1 MLNEELKTVLLH
13 NYRNRINKD
22 DDFDINSELEKLLN
36 DIGYSTADAGGR
48 VTFYGKDPIQP
59 STLRI
64 ASLAGI
70 GLAAKSVA
78 LASLWQKRGGN
89 GQDIY
94 VDIRKA
100 LKRLSPFYERKWETL
115 NGFPAKQQYFPNNPT
130 RFSFY
135 QTKDN
140 RWVMPLNPYPSS
152 HRHTLE
158 LIKAL
163 PNKQSVAHA
172 IKQWSAKDLEEA
184 AAEKGVVM
192 PMVRTLPEFME
203 EEQFEYI
210 AKEPLIT
217 IEKIGE
223 SEPEG
228 FSENPQQPLD
238 GIRALGMGHVI
249 AGAGLGR
256 GLVLHGAD
264 VLNVWR
270 PSELEEETLLLTSH
284 IGMRSTYL
292 DIDHSTEHQ
301 QKFDD
306 LLKSADIFFMNKRY
320 GFMQERNLTPHELAE
335 KRPGI
340 IHCSVN
346 CYGDQGPW
354 SDRNGFDQTAGSA
367 TGVMA
372 LEGTEDQPKLPPI
385 VVVNDYV
392 ISWLLETG
400 AIKALE
406 RRAKEGGSYRVQVN
420 LSRVS
425 LYLMSL
431 GIFEKAYVNEV
442 FNTTDTHAIVAPE
455 QFESETPLGH
465 YIGVTDQVI
474 MSETPGHYR
483 TTLIPRGSSKPE
495 WLSYR
500 KI

>member
-1 MLNEELKTVLLH
+1 MTNMSLKNKLLY
-13 NYRNRINKD
+13 NYKNRINED
-22 DDFDINSELEKLLN
+22 DDFNIYNELEKLLN
-36 DIGYSTADAGGR
+36 DIGYSIDDAGGKLS
-48 VTFYGKDPIQP
+48 FYGKDPIQP

-78 LASLWQKRGGN
+78 LASLWQARGGR
-89 GQDIY
+89 GQDIS

-130 RFSFY
+130 QFSFY

-158 LIKAL
+158 LINAL
-163 PNKQSVAHA
+163 PNKKSVAHA
-172 IKQWSAKDLEEA
+172 IKQWDSSELEEKA
-184 AAEKGVVM
+184 SEKGVVM
-192 PMVRTLPEFME
+192 PVIRTLPEFIQ
-203 EEQFEYI
+203 EEQFNYV
-210 AKEPLIT
+210 AQEPLIK

-223 SEPEG
+223 SNPEG
-228 FSENPQQPLD
+228 FTKNPKQPLD

-256 GLVLHGAD
+256 GLALHGAD
-264 VLNVWR
+264 VLNIWR
-270 PSELEEETLLLTSH
+270 PSEYEDETLLLTSH
-284 IGMRSTYL
+284 VGMRSTYL
-292 DIDHSTEHQ
+292 DIDNSRQHRE
-301 QKFDD
+301 KFDE
-306 LLKSADIFFMNKRY
+306 LLKSSDIFFMNKRH
-320 GFMQERNLTPHELAE
+320 GFMYERNLTPHEMAE

-346 CYGDQGPW
+346 CYGEKGPW
-354 SDRNGFDQTAGSA
+354 SDRNGFDQTAGST

-372 LEGTEDQPKLPPI
+372 LEGTLELPKLPPI

-400 AIKALE
+400 AIRALE
-406 RRAKEGGSYRVQVN
+406 RRAKEGGSYKVQVN

-431 GIFEKAYVNEV
+431 GIFEKEYVN
-442 FNTTDTHAIVAPE
+442 NIYNSTDEHAIVNPN
-455 QFESETPLGH
+455 QFEDDTPLGH
-465 YIGVTDQVI
+465 YVGVTDQVY
-474 MSETPGHYR
+474 MSETPGEYDV
-483 TTLIPRGSSKPE
+483 TLIPRGSSLPK
-495 WLSYR
+495 W
-500 KI
+500 K

>member
-36 DIGYSTADAGGR
+36 DIGYSTADAGGQ

-94 VDIRKA
+94 V
-100 LKRLSPFYERKWETL
+100 LSLIHISE
-115 NGFPAKQQYFPNNPT
+115 PT
-130 RFSFY
+130 RPTSRR
-135 QTKDN
+135 QRQMCIRD
-140 RWVMPLNPYPSS
+140 RLNPYPSS

-210 AKEPLIT
+210 AKEPLVT

-256 GLVLHGAD
+256 GLALHGAD

-320 GFMQERNLTPHELAE
+320 GFMQERHLTPHELAE

-367 TGVMA
+367 AGVMA

-442 FNTTDTHAIVAPE
+442 FNTTDTHAIVAPD